1 MKRINI
7 SIAFRYFVKNKLFT
21 GINIVGLSIGVCTA
35 MVIFLIVQYD
45 FSFDKGHQ
53 DGDRIYRVVSDFKF
67 SGEDYSNM
75 GIPFPLAS
83 SIKQNTTGIA
93 SVAHYYSEWETKINI
108 PVPGDEIGSMY
119 KNEKQV
125 VYADAGYFKLFNYKW
140 LSGSRNEA
148 LNEPYKTVIT
158 SDKAAVFFPDI
169 KPTDIIGKTII
180 INDSIRTIITGVV
193 QPLPFNSDLLG
204 DVFVSM
210 KTVAVTGLKENFGL
224 ESWGNTNSASQLYVK
239 IAEGASIK
247 NIEAQL
253 EKLERMHRGDN
264 VEDAANYTTWK
275 MQPLSDIHF
284 NSKYGVLGDYLANK
298 TTLYG
303 LMIIACFI
311 LLLACINFINLATA
325 QASRRAK
332 EIGIRKTL
340 GSSKKQLITQFLTE
354 TFLLTLI
361 ATILSVLLGPFLLKL
376 FKDFISP
383 GISFNWAEQPE
394 LIIFL
399 LALIG
404 IITLL
409 SGYYPA
415 WVLTKYNPTI
425 VLKNVISGGS
435 SKSRQG
441 SIRKALTVLQFVI
454 AQVFLIATLVVSKQ
468 IHYSIHKDLGF
479 KKEAI
484 ISIDAPYN
492 YFSNEKDTK
501 RFVLAEK
508 IKAIADVKMIS
519 ISGTAPSSNNVSS
532 GEIKYADGK
541 KEISTDVQFKQ
552 ADNNYI
558 DIFGLQLLAGNN
570 LPVSDTFNAM
580 IINETYSKVLGFKTP
595 EMAIGKNLEWS
606 GLTLPIVGVVK
617 DFNQQSLH
625 TQVKPLSIVNGINN
639 NHTIHIKFNTGVA
652 SFAPAISKIEKAY
665 KEIYPEDEFSYQF
678 FDESISKLYENEQ
691 HVSRLLNWA
700 AGIAILISCLGLL
713 GLVIYT
719 TNQRIKEIGIRKVL
733 GATVVQIVQLLSY
746 DFLKLVCFAFLI
758 AVPLAWWAAN
768 SWLENFAYRTDLSWW
783 IFMFGGLGTL
793 VIAILVLSIKTY
805 QAANANPTQ
814 SLKTE

>member
-1 MKRINI
+1 MKRLSF

-21 GINIVGLSIGVCTA
+21 VINIIGLSIGVCTA

-53 DGDRIYRVVSDFKF
+53 DGDRIYRVVTDFKF

-75 GIPFPLAS
+75 GIAFPLARN
-83 SIKQNTTGIA
+83 IKQNTTGLE
-93 SVAHYYSEWETKINI
+93 SVAHYYSQWQTKINI
-108 PVPGDEIGSMY
+108 PVPGDDIGSIF
-119 KNEKQV
+119 KKEKQV
-125 VYADAGYFKLFNYKW
+125 VYTDAGYFKIFNYTW

-158 SDKAAVFFPDI
+158 SDKAAIFFPDI
-169 KPTDIIGKTII
+169 KPADLIGKTIVI
-180 INDSIRTIITGVV
+180 DDTIRTTISGIVA
-193 QPLPFNSDLLG
+193 PLPFNSDLSG

-210 KTVAVTGLKENFGL
+210 KTVAVTGLKENFGF
-224 ESWGNTNSASQLYVK
+224 ERWGNTSSSSQLYVK
-239 IAEGASIK
+239 MAEGASIQ

-253 EKLERMHRGDN
+253 EKLERMHRSESE
-264 VEDAANYTTWK
+264 EDAANFTTWK

-284 NSKYGVLGDYLANK
+284 NDKYGVLGDYLASK

-303 LMIIACFI
+303 LIIIAFFI

-354 TFLLTLI
+354 TFLLTSI
-361 ATILSVLLGPFLLKL
+361 ATILSIILGPFLLKL
-376 FKDFISP
+376 FKDFIAP
-383 GISFNWAEQPE
+383 GIHFNYAEQPE
-394 LIIFL
+394 LIVFL
-399 LALIG
+399 IVLIVV
-404 IITLL
+404 ITFL

-425 VLKNVISGGS
+425 VLKNVMSGGS

-441 SIRKALTVLQFVI
+441 NIRKTLTVAQFVI

-468 IHYSIHKDLGF
+468 VHYSINKDLGF

-508 IKAIADVKMIS
+508 IKAIPEVNRLS
-519 ISGTAPSSNNVSS
+519 ISGSAPSSMNVNS
-532 GEIKYADGK
+532 GEIKFIDGK
-541 KEISTDVQFKQ
+541 KEIATDVQFKQ
-552 ADNNYI
+552 ADNHYI
-558 DIFGLQLLAGNN
+558 EIFGLQLLAGTN
-570 LPVSDTFNAM
+570 LPVSDTFNAL

-595 EMAIGKNLEWS
+595 ETAIGKKLDWS
-606 GLTLPIVGVVK
+606 GLSLPIVGVVN
-617 DFNQQSLH
+617 DFNQESLH
-625 TQVKPLSIVNGINN
+625 TQVKPLSLINGMDN
-639 NHTIHIKFNTGVA
+639 NHTIHIKFNTGVT
-652 SFAPAISKIEKAY
+652 SFAPAIKQIEKIY
-665 KEIYPEDEFSYQF
+665 KEIYAEEDFGYQF
-678 FDESISKLYENEQ
+678 FDESIAKFYEQEQ

-719 TNQRIKEIGIRKVL
+719 TNQRVKEIGVRKVL
-733 GATVVQIVQLLSY
+733 GASVRQIVQLLSY
-746 DFLKLVCFAFLI
+746 DFLKLVCVAFII
-758 AVPLAWWAAN
+758 AVPLAWLAAN
-768 SWLENFAYRTDLSWW
+768 SWLDNFAYRTDLSWW
-783 IFMFGGLGTL
+783 IFIVGGLCTL

-805 QAANANPTQ
+805 QAANANPTL
-814 SLKTE
+814 SLKSE